1 MAIPLVTVV
10 GGQASPEAARA
21 ALQPVADAIRAG
33 RLDEARK
40 LALKALDAGVE
51 HPMVLNLRALD
62 YEEAGMFRQALQ
74 DLRRAHVLAPR
85 DFSILNACGLAL
97 ARMDR
102 LEEALACYEQTL
114 AIEPNFGPGWYNKGW
129 ALQGLGELA
138 KAIAAYE
145 KSVEL
150 NPENVQG
157 WANLAFLL
165 TRRGDDEEARRCAE
179 RALAVHPDFP
189 PSQLALVNA
198 QMGDPAAAERRLRE
212 ILAGSLASFDG
223 PMMDYYRGL
232 GLGLLADALDAQDRP
247 AEAFAAYA
255 ESNAVLKRDAAPRF
269 ETAGQPT
276 IAQSTP
282 WMIYWAKTFD
292 PATWRTEAPAMSAA
306 GESRHVF
313 LIGFPR
319 SGTTLIESALLKHP
333 DVVTLEERNTLND
346 AAIAFLDSPTALAG
360 LAAAPESRIAPL
372 REDYWAR
379 VAKFGADVRG
389 KIFIDKHPF
398 STLRLP
404 VILKMFPRAKILFA
418 VRDPRDVVLSC
429 FRRRFNIN
437 PTTYEFLDLERTA
450 ANYDE
455 TMSFAALLRAKIP
468 YAEHLLV
475 YERLVDDFDSEV
487 RKVCDFIGADW
498 RDDLIDFAD
507 RARRGEVASASGA
520 QIARGLY
527 ADGAGQWRR
536 YRGPMAAVLTRLA
549 PWVERFGY
557 DAD

>member
-1 MAIPLVTVV
+1 MTA
-10 GGQASPEAARA
+10 GGQVSPEAAKA

-33 RLDEARK
+33 RLDEARRLARK
-40 LALKALDAGVE
+40 LLDAGIE

-62 YEEAGMFRQALQ
+62 YEQAGMFKQALR

-102 LEEALACYEQTL
+102 LDEALACYEQAL
-114 AIEPNFGPGWYNKGW
+114 SIEPKFGPGWYNKGW
-129 ALQGLGELA
+129 ALQGMGELA
-138 KAIAAYE
+138 RAIAAYE

-165 TRRGDDEEARRCAE
+165 TRRGDDEGARHCAE
-179 RALAVHPDFP
+179 QALAIHPDYP

-198 QMGDPAAAERRLRE
+198 EMGDPHTAERRLRE
-212 ILAGSLASFDG
+212 ILAGSLATYVG

-232 GLGLLADALDAQDRP
+232 GLGLLGDALDAQDRP

-255 ESNAVLKRDAAPRF
+255 ESNAALKRDAAPRF
-269 ETAGQPT
+269 ETGGQPT
-276 IAQSTP
+276 IAQTTP
-282 WMIYWAKTFD
+282 WLIYWAKTLD
-292 PATWRTEAPAMSAA
+292 PAKWRAEAPAPSAA
-306 GESRHVF
+306 GEIEHVF

-346 AAIAFLDSPTALAG
+346 AAIAFLDNPKDVMSLAE
-360 LAAAPESRIAPL
+360 APDSRIAPL
-372 REDYWAR
+372 REAYWTR
-379 VAKFGADVRG
+379 VARFGADVRG

-404 VILKMFPRAKILFA
+404 VILKLFPQAKILFA

-450 ANYDE
+450 ANYDD
-455 TMSFAALLRAKIP
+455 TMSFADLLRAKIP
-468 YAEHLLV
+468 FAEHLLV
-475 YERLVDDFDSEV
+475 YERLVADFDSEV

-507 RARRGEVASASGA
+507 RARRGDVASASGA

-536 YRGPMAAVLTRLA
+536 YREQLAPALPRLA
-549 PWVERFGY
+549 PWIERFGY
-557 DAD
+557 DTD

>member
-1 MAIPLVTVV
+1 LTVA
-10 GGQASPEAARA
+10 GGRTSPEAARA

-33 RLDEARK
+33 RLDEARR
-40 LALKALDAGVE
+40 LACRALDAGVE

-62 YEEAGMFRQALQ
+62 FEQAGMFKQALK

-97 ARMDR
+97 ARMSR
-102 LEEALACYEQTL
+102 LEEALACYEQAL
-114 AIEPNFGPGWYNKGW
+114 SIEPNFGPGWYNKGW
-129 ALQGLGELA
+129 ALEGLGELA

-145 KSVEL
+145 KSVEI

-165 TRRGDDEEARRCAE
+165 TRRGDDDGARRCAE
-179 RALAVHPDFP
+179 LALAVHPDFP

-198 QMGDPAAAERRLRE
+198 EMSDPASAERRLRE
-212 ILAGSLASFDG
+212 ILAGPLATDDG
-223 PMMDYYRGL
+223 PLMNYHRGL
-232 GLGLLADALDAQDRP
+232 GLGLLADALDAQNRP
-247 AEAFAAYA
+247 AEAFTAYA
-255 ESNAVLKRDAAPRF
+255 ESNAVLRRDAAPRF
-269 ETAGQPT
+269 EIAGQPT
-276 IAQSTP
+276 IAQTTQ

-292 PATWRTEAPAMSAA
+292 PTKWRTEAPAISAA
-306 GESRHVF
+306 GEMGHVF
-313 LIGFPR
+313 LTGFPR
-319 SGTTLIESALLKHP
+319 SGTTLIESVLGKHP
-333 DVVTLEERNTLND
+333 DVVTLEERNTVND
-346 AAIAFLDSPTALAG
+346 AALAFLDDPQDLAS
-360 LAAAPESRIAPL
+360 LPEAPESRIAPM
-372 REDYWAR
+372 REAYWTR

-398 STLRLP
+398 NTLRLP
-404 VILKMFPRAKILFA
+404 VILKMFPNAKILFA

-429 FRRRFNIN
+429 FRRRLNIN

-455 TMSFAALLRAKIP
+455 TMGFADLLRAKVP
-468 YAEHLLV
+468 YVEQMLV
-475 YERLVDDFDSEV
+475 YERLVANFDAEV
-487 RKVCDFIGADW
+487 REVCDFIGAVW
-498 RDDLIDFAD
+498 RDDLIDFSG
-507 RARRGEVASASGA
+507 RARRGDVASASGA

-536 YRGPMAAVLTRLA
+536 YRKQLALVLPRLA